1 MAFKSGLS
9 MSKWAHKYLLLVAE
23 RWGDVCKKKNSTAK
37 LQRET
42 EQTNDKACVATKPE
56 VIKHIGIP
64 A

>member
-1 MAFKSGLS
+1 

-23 RWGDVCKKKNSTAK
+23 RWRNVCKKKKSTAE
-37 LQRET
+37 LQKET

-56 VIKHIGIP
+56 VIKQVCIP

>member
-1 MAFKSGLS
+1 

-23 RWGDVCKKKNSTAK
+23 RWRDVWKKKKKKSTAK

-42 EQTNDKACVATKPE
+42 EQTNYKACVATKPE